1 MWTRLFLTLLIV
13 FPISLTQA
21 MPVNDMSGQPQLKDV
36 ALEYF
41 EDVEATLSIAQ
52 VKELPAD
59 QWHYIDKGGVNWG
72 YSRSQYWVRFALH
85 NSEDKRDSF
94 VVEVGYPQLD
104 QVGFFL
110 FNGDTLEKTQLIGD
124 RISFYPRE
132 IDHPNFLLRVPLEP
146 GEVRTVYIRTKTE
159 GAMQYPLRVWREK
172 AFFEAANQETK
183 LHFFYYGV
191 ITVMI
196 LMNFAVFVMLR
207 EVTYLFYAMALLG
220 NLTFFFCLRGFFAQL
235 IFTTHPWVQH
245 QAMLLSIPTLSLF
258 SILFVRT
265 FINTATITPRL
276 DTALRVLAAISLI
289 NLIASLFLPYGVSI
303 RISAFLAAPLWALLI
318 VVGPVAWWRGSR
330 PAIYFT
336 LAWSTLTTGFVVTM
350 AHKFGIL
357 SNTFWADYGMQ
368 IGSGIE
374 ASILTVALAERL
386 YQERE
391 EKVKAQMRSLKEGRE
406 RREAQMQLIQMAL
419 HDPVTRLPNRNLFEM
434 AIYDR
439 IRHDPQ
445 QTYLIVLMRMTRF
458 AEINK
463 TLGLVHGESLARLI
477 GQRTNQLASKLD
489 GLQTIEESG
498 DTVYWVCACD
508 NDTLGLLV
516 AGEVTSARV
525 KAYNRFM
532 AEIAEPF
539 EYQGLNI
546 EAGAAF
552 GVSAYPKNG
561 RDATQLI
568 RHAHVAL
575 ENARRRDPPL
585 SFYSP
590 RQDVYDQRRLTLLT
604 DLRQALRDNTPTL
617 YYQPKISLKT
627 NEVVGVEALMRW
639 LNDSGEFIPPDEFIP
654 LAEKTGVIR
663 ELTRWVV
670 RRALED
676 FKELEMLGFVPS
688 VSVNISAKN
697 LMEPDLDRYLKDE
710 LERLSLSKQSLVLE
724 LTETAIMEDPE
735 FGLTALNKLSA
746 EGMVVAVDDFGSGYS
761 SLSYLKQ
768 LPAREI
774 KIDRALICDISEKD
788 SSRIIVETTIN
799 MCHSLGY
806 KVVAE
811 GVEDEEI
818 LKLLKDMG
826 CDIAQGF
833 HISRPMCFKALKHW
847 LEKRQSLSKSLSA

>member
-1 MWTRLFLTLLIV
+1 M
-13 FPISLTQA
+13 
-21 MPVNDMSGQPQLKDV
+21 
-36 ALEYF
+36 
-41 EDVEATLSIAQ
+41 
-52 VKELPAD
+52 
-59 QWHYIDKGGVNWG
+59 
-72 YSRSQYWVRFALH
+72 
-85 NSEDKRDSF
+85 
-94 VVEVGYPQLD
+94 
-104 QVGFFL
+104 
-110 FNGDTLEKTQLIGD
+110 
-124 RISFYPRE
+124 
-132 IDHPNFLLRVPLEP
+132 
-146 GEVRTVYIRTKTE
+146 
-159 GAMQYPLRVWREK
+159 
-172 AFFEAANQETK
+172 
-183 LHFFYYGV
+183 
-191 ITVMI
+191 
-196 LMNFAVFVMLR
+196 
-207 EVTYLFYAMALLG
+207 
-220 NLTFFFCLRGFFAQL
+220 
-235 IFTTHPWVQH
+235 
-245 QAMLLSIPTLSLF
+245 
-258 SILFVRT
+258 
-265 FINTATITPRL
+265 PRL
-276 DTALRVLAAISLI
+276 DLALRILAAISAV
-289 NLIASLFLPYGVSI
+289 NLIASVFLPYGISI
-303 RISAFLAAPLWALLI
+303 RISALLAAPLWALLI

-350 AHKFGIL
+350 AHKYGLI
-357 SNTFWADYGMQ
+357 SNSFWADYGMQ

-374 ASILTVALAERL
+374 AVILTIALAERL

-419 HDPVTRLPNRNLFEM
+419 HDPVTRLPNRNMFEM

-439 IRHDPQ
+439 IKVNPK
-445 QTYLIVLMRMTRF
+445 QTYLIVLMRMNRF

-477 GQRTNQLASKLD
+477 GQRTNELASKLD
-489 GLQTIEESG
+489 GLQTIEETDG
-498 DTVYWVCACD
+498 VMHWACACD
-508 NDTLGLLV
+508 NDTFGLLV
-516 AGEVTSARV
+516 AGEVTPSRV
-525 KAYNRFM
+525 KTYNQFM
-532 AEIAEPF
+532 ADMAAPF

-546 EAGAAF
+546 EVGAAF

-575 ENARRRDPPL
+575 ENARRREPPL

-604 DLRQALRDNTPTL
+604 DLRQALENNIPTL

-627 NEVVGVEALMRW
+627 NEVVGVEALIRW
-639 LNDSGEFIPPDEFIP
+639 LNDNGEFIPPDEFIP

-676 FKELEMLGFVPS
+676 FKELQLLGYVPS

-697 LMEPDLDRYLKDE
+697 LMEPDLGHYLKEE
-710 LERLSLSKQSLVLE
+710 LERLSLSRQSLVLE
-724 LTETAIMEDPE
+724 LTETAIMEDPD

-746 EGMVVAVDDFGSGYS
+746 EGMILAVDDFGSGYS

-774 KIDRALICDISEKD
+774 KIDRALICDISDKELSK
-788 SSRIIVETTIN
+788 IIVETTIN

-818 LKLLKDMG
+818 LQLLSSMG

-833 HISRPMCFKALKHW
+833 HISRPMSFKALKHW
-847 LEKRQSLSKSLSA
+847 LEKRQSKSLSA